1 MPSILPQFDR
11 NRLLIKPLHER
22 QHDVPYSHMLAIDDL
37 PGELSP
43 QAMQDL
49 ATLGERLVKARAA
62 GGARLMLMGAHV
74 IRAGVGRQLIDMME
88 RGLITHI
95 GMNGAG
101 PIHDYELAKIGATCE
116 SVARYIRSGEFG
128 LWHETGQM
136 NDVVR
141 RGANEG
147 LGLGEALGREI
158 NSFEY
163 VAREWYAKQT
173 AKWTAHHADDVRRRL
188 ERNLF
193 PDLGG
198 EPIAEVTAPMLLA
211 AARKVESRGAHDLA
225 HRMIGVA
232 GQVFRYAV
240 ATGRCER
247 DPSGDLRGAL
257 TPHKARNQAAIKPE
271 ELPELLRAIDGY
283 ANIGDRQTALA
294 LRLLCLTFVRTSEL
308 IGATWTEFRELDGD
322 APTWEIPAERMKM
335 KAAHVVPLA
344 RQAVVI
350 LGELR
355 TLACGSEYILPG
367 RNRDKP
373 LSNNTLLF
381 ALYRLGYKGKM
392 TGHGFRAVA
401 SSALNEAG
409 YRPDVIERQLAHKE
423 PNKVRAAYNRT
434 EYLPE
439 RRAMMR
445 QWADMVDAYA
455 KGATVVPIMRR
466 A

>member
-1 MPSILPQFDR
+1 MPISQ
-11 NRLLIKPLHER
+11 K
-22 QHDVPYSHMLAIDDL
+22 AIDAAKPDTKAYRLYDSGGLYLEIAPSGGRWWRFKYRFGGKYKLLSLGVYPAVTLAKARSKRNAFRDL
-37 PGELSP
+37 LADGTDPGEK
-43 QAMQDL
+43 
-49 ATLGERLVKARAA
+49 RKADK
-62 GGARLMLMGAHV
+62 H
-74 IRAGVGRQLIDMME
+74 
-88 RGLITHI
+88 
-95 GMNGAG
+95 
-101 PIHDYELAKIGATCE
+101 
-116 SVARYIRSGEFG
+116 
-128 LWHETGQM
+128 
-136 NDVVR
+136 
-141 RGANEG
+141 
-147 LGLGEALGREI
+147 EALGREI

-308 IGATWTEFRELDGD
+308 IGATWAEFRDLDGD
-322 APTWEIPAERMKM
+322 APTWEIPAERMKA

-344 RQAVVI
+344 RQAVAI
-350 LGELR
+350 LAELR
-355 TLACGSEYILPG
+355 TLACGSDYVLPG

-409 YRPDVIERQLAHKE
+409 YRADVIERQLAHKE

-439 RRAMMR
+439 RRTMMR

-455 KGATVVPIMRR
+455 KGAAVVPIKRR